1 VAILGEQEEDQLIAT
16 IRTQARWAGPA
27 LVALLVTAACGGAGG
42 SGNGQTTFK
51 GVKKLGISTAI
62 TGQSALYGHAIS
74 QSMKLAVDDV
84 NAKGGVNGYKLDV
97 VVQDDA
103 TDVNKAVENSRQLI
117 LQDQVVALVGPVLS
131 SQCQGTSA
139 ISKQYKVLNIAATCN
154 SYQLTTSPS
163 LQNPNWV
170 SIVPSTYMEGVA
182 AGTDTGKRGI
192 KNIYIVSPDYLFGR
206 SETNAFVAGLK
217 KANPNA
223 HIMNSQSEWYVPL
236 NTTDWSPVVAN
247 IQAAKPDLVY
257 SNIFAATQLGFIQ
270 KATQADPQFFQKFPL
285 TTLASVDELQ
295 TLKDQY
301 PLNMRLYAR
310 APFFALGSSK
320 MDDFVKRYRERYN
333 EYPSDWAVMDYDAV
347 TFYAQ
352 AANAAKSFDSAKV
365 KAQMIGKPFDGLRGR
380 FTVRKEDQQ
389 ANVGETIG
397 TTASSGG
404 KFPFPT
410 FTNSTNLKGDDLMMP
425 VDLVKKLQAGQC
437 RNDDFANC
445 S

>member
-1 VAILGEQEEDQLIAT
+1 
-16 IRTQARWAGPA
+16 
-27 LVALLVTAACGGAGG
+27 
-42 SGNGQTTFK
+42 
-51 GVKKLGISTAI
+51 
-62 TGQSALYGHAIS
+62 
-74 QSMKLAVDDV
+74 
-84 NAKGGVNGYKLDV
+84 
-97 VVQDDA
+97 
-103 TDVNKAVENSRQLI
+103 
-117 LQDQVVALVGPVLS
+117 
-131 SQCQGTSA
+131 
-139 ISKQYKVLNIAATCN
+139 
-154 SYQLTTSPS
+154 
-163 LQNPNWV
+163 
-170 SIVPSTYMEGVA
+170 
-182 AGTDTGKRGI
+182 
-192 KNIYIVSPDYLFGR
+192 
-206 SETNAFVAGLK
+206 
-217 KANPNA
+217 
-223 HIMNSQSEWYVPL
+223 MNSQSEWYVPL
-236 NTTDWSPVVAN
+236 NTTDWSPVVAS

-270 KATQADPQFFQKFPL
+270 KATQTDPQFFQKFPL

-301 PLNMRLYAR
+301 PLNMRLYTR
-310 APFFALGSSK
+310 APFFALGSAK
-320 MDDFVKRYRERYN
+320 MDDFVKRYRARYN

-352 AANAAKSFDSAKV
+352 AANTAKSFDADKV

-425 VDLVKKLQAGQC
+425 VDLVKKLQTGQC

-445 S
+445 P